1 MCMMLQEPRLPPI
14 STPADVCKE
23 HIEWAEDMVC
33 EYIKDHG
40 YVARQVGWLAG
51 GDDMQGSGAAGAE
64 VVRDAAEALHEED
77 EASTAPDSGVMR
89 S

>member
-1 MCMMLQEPRLPPI
+1 MMLQEPRLPSI

-33 EYIKDHG
+33 EYMAGHG

-51 GDDMQGSGAAGAE
+51 DDVQGSSDAAAE
-64 VVRDAAEALHEED
+64 VVRDAEQALHEED